1 MKVKLELLLTRTVT
15 VQVDDSDLDDL
26 SHLVKRIQSP
36 HEENIHA
43 VKIFE
48 VNDRPIGT
56 SLDSGSALGVSKNQ
70 KIAKFHQL
78 VPDLLQRLRRTL
90 NSEFPE

>member
-15 VQVDDSDLDDL
+15 FQVDDSDLDDL

-48 VNDRPIGT
+48 VNDRPTGT
-56 SLDSGSALGVSKNQ
+56 KQSLMLPLQGCATSSE
-70 KIAKFHQL
+70 
-78 VPDLLQRLRRTL
+78 PDPLC
-90 NSEFPE
+90 S